1 MLIGNEGTALL
12 NHQGIDFWFLDL
24 LDWSLYWWPHRCS
37 SVLCRCTLNWWP
49 HRCSSVLCICTLNW
63 WTHRCSSV
71 LCGCFLN
78 WWTHRCLSV
87 LCRCTLNWWTH
98 TQVLISVV
106 WMLFKLM
113 DTQVLISVVQMQM
126 LCVISS
132 ISYSIKVSFAQC
144 DLTISSSLLCSED
157 FFSGVDEVF
166 KKTLVC
172 RERMG
177 AFIDL
182 M

>member
-1 MLIGNEGTALL
+1 M
-12 NHQGIDFWFLDL
+12 
-24 LDWSLYWWPHRCS
+24 
-37 SVLCRCTLNWWP
+37 
-49 HRCSSVLCICTLNW
+49 
-63 WTHRCSSV
+63 
-71 LCGCFLN
+71 
-78 WWTHRCLSV
+78 
-87 LCRCTLNWWTH
+87 
-98 TQVLISVV
+98 
-106 WMLFKLM
+106 
-113 DTQVLISVVQMQM
+113 LISVVQMQM